1 MKEINTIQLF
11 ETYGE
16 QYQPYIP
23 PVINTLKSGEA
34 LHVSVVAYNK
44 LSSTA
49 DIIIPSYRKRIFKEK
64 LYALTHATKLNYLEI
79 LSVKQKVDI
88 IHIQQSYMFTKVF
101 NLLKLTKTS
110 RPKIV
115 ITLRGGDTYIK
126 PWYMKK
132 WQDFYNNLGNSID
145 AFVVMSQ
152 HQKDYLHVKW
162 KIEKQR
168 IHVIP
173 ISFGN
178 PFEISEKKPDT
189 SILKVVSAYRMC
201 WEKNIEGNLRV
212 VKLLKE
218 QQIPVQYDI
227 YGGGTDSG
235 QVYYLI
241 DKYDLSDCVNY
252 HGRLDNKELKIRLTN
267 YDFFLQL
274 SHSES
279 LGMSVIEAQ
288 ALGIPAIV
296 SNTDGLPEVVL
307 NAKTGFCVFPY
318 DSELAASHLTYLWE
332 HPEVYK
338 QFSKEA
344 ILHSH
349 KNFTIKS
356 EVDALKLLYSNLVES

>member
-1 MKEINTIQLF
+1 MNKIKTLQLF

-23 PVINTLKSGEA
+23 PVIEA
-34 LHVSVVAYNK
+34 LKQSKTLDVSVVAFTK
-44 LSSTA
+44 SSSKA
-49 DIIIPSYRKRIFKEK
+49 EIIIPSYRKRKFKEK
-64 LYALTHATKLNYLEI
+64 LYCLTHSSKLNYFEI
-79 LSVKQKVDI
+79 ISLKKKIDI
-88 IHIQQSYMFTKVF
+88 IHIQQSYMFSKVHS
-101 NLLKLTKTS
+101 LLQLPKEN

-126 PWYMKK
+126 PWYIEK
-132 WQDFYNNLGNSID
+132 WQDFYSNYGGLID
-145 AFVVMSQ
+145 AFVVMSA
-152 HQKDYLHVKW
+152 HQKEYLHTKW
-162 KIEKQR
+162 KIALNN
-168 IHVIP
+168 IHIIP

-178 PFEISEKKPDT
+178 SFQVTERQPKTDIMK
-189 SILKVVSAYRMC
+189 IVSAFRMC
-201 WEKNIEGNLRV
+201 WEKNIEGNLRTIQI
-212 VKLLKE
+212 LKE
-218 QQIPVQYDI
+218 KGVSVEYDI
-227 YGGGTDSG
+227 YGDGSDTG

-241 DKYDLSDCVNY
+241 DKYKLSDCVTY
-252 HGRLDNKELKIRLTN
+252 HGRMNNKDLITSLTN

-307 NAKTGFCVFPY
+307 HTKTGYCVLPY
-318 DSELAASHLTYLWE
+318 DSESAASHLTYLWQ
-332 HPEVYK
+332 HPEVYL

-349 KNFTIKS
+349 KNFTIKT
-356 EVDALKLLYSNLVES
+356 EVDALNLLYTNLVKS